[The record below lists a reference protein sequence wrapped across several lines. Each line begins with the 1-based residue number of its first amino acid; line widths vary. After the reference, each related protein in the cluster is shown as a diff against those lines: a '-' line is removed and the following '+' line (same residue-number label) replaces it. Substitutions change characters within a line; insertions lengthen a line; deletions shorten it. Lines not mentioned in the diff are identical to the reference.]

1 MLRKYLNYILFGL
14 VVLAVVGAALRHSQY
29 VHGLV
34 VGMSSSDSK
43 VRSASALELVK
54 TEQFSDSITGESIE
68 TRLHAAEALESLGN
82 DSTVVQ
88 DKTVKDSVDYR
99 AAAVKQALG
108 LLKDTD
114 SRVRDRTIL
123 TLQRIGDSTPGNLSQ
138 LVIGIGDGDNAVR
151 KGVRLAFTSAGVG
164 IGPKPNVVENIIARM
179 KADDPTRGPGGDI
192 LGSQLFVTNGANCR
206 SLPLLIGFLTDKD
219 AKGYKADEALRS
231 GAADALGKIGDPGAT
246 TTLINSMH
254 SDGAHVRRIAIGA
267 IALIADASGEAA
279 LTEAVT
285 NPDDD
290 KQARSQ
296 AASGLGKIGS
306 STSISVLINALADKD
321 QDIRGAAIA
330 ALARSARQGLTTP
343 LKANVIRSVVSAVQ
357 SPIPSQQSGAIDA
370 LRAALAPGGAYD
382 ATTFVAC
389 EALIKVLRS
398 PGGTPQLRAS
408 AATALGFPGDK
419 LGVTPLIAQLHDS
432 SGDVSIA
439 SRDALAAIGPDSTSA
454 LAEAINGGGVVAY
467 YAAQALS
474 LQGVSA
480 LNTLQRSAAN
490 SANPVG
496 QRWAAVALG
505 EIGVSQA
512 RQTLVKLSTNPNQEV
527 ALVAREQ
534 LNRLGSAE

>member
-34 VGMSSSDSK
+34 VGMASSDAK

-88 DKTVKDSVDYR
+88 DTTVKDSVDYR

-151 KGVRLAFTSAGVG
+151 KGVRLAFTSPGAG
-164 IGPKPNVVENIIARM
+164 IGPKPDVVEKIIARM

-192 LGSQLFVTNGANCR
+192 LGSQLFVTNGANSR

-246 TTLINSMH
+246 ATLISSMH

-267 IALIADASGEAA
+267 IALIADTSGEAA

-306 STSISVLINALADKD
+306 STSITVLINALADKD

-343 LKANVIRSVVSAVQ
+343 LKAGVIHSVVSAVQ
-357 SPIPSQQSGAIDA
+357 SQNLSQQTGAIDA

-382 ATTFVAC
+382 STTVVAC
-389 EALIKVLRS
+389 EALIKVLTS
-398 PGGTPQLRAS
+398 PTAEPSLRAS
-408 AATALGFPGDK
+408 AAIALGFPGDK
-419 LGVTPLIAQLHDS
+419 LGVTPLVAQLHDA
-432 SGDVSIA
+432 SGDVSTA

-480 LNTLQRSAAN
+480 LSTLQRTAAN

-512 RQTLVKLSTNPNQEV
+512 RQTLVQLSTNSNQEV